1 MELKEFDRYIR
12 SVLDMEGTAG
22 IDRSLNGIQVSK
34 KNPEIVRAAFAVDA
48 CMEVFERASDWGADL
63 IFVHHGIFWGKPV
76 PLTGR
81 HYKRI
86 SFLIEKDIALYAAH
100 LPLDVHAEIGNN
112 AGLAKA
118 VGLQD
123 LQPFGKYKGQMI
135 GIKGAFSSSR
145 TIEEIIVSL
154 GLDTESCLGIL
165 PFGKKNIHTAGVIA
179 GGGAME
185 VEEALEQDLDLYI
198 TGDVAHEVYHYCL
211 EGGINMISCGHY
223 NTETFGPRLMM
234 EQVRKDTPL
243 ETMFIDI
250 PTGL

>member
-1 MELKEFDRYIR
+1 MELKDFDRYIR
-12 SVLDMEGTAG
+12 SILDMEGTAG

-48 CMEVFERASDWGADL
+48 CMEVFERAADWGADL
-63 IFVHHGIFWGKPV
+63 VFVHHGIFWGKPV
-76 PLTGR
+76 PVTGR

-100 LPLDVHAEIGNN
+100 LPLDVHPEIGNN

-123 LQPFGKYKGQMI
+123 LQPFGEYKGKMI
-135 GIKGAFSSSR
+135 GVKGVFPSSR

-165 PFGKKNIHTAGVIA
+165 PFGKKNIRTAGVIA
-179 GGGAME
+179 GGGARE
-185 VEEALEQDLDLYI
+185 VEEALEQDLDLYL

-243 ETMFIDI
+243 ETVFIDI

>member
-1 MELKEFDRYIR
+1 MELKDFDRYIR
-12 SVLDMEGTAG
+12 SILDMEGTAG
-22 IDRSLNGIQVSK
+22 IDGSLNGIQVSK

-48 CMEVFERASDWGADL
+48 CMEVFERAADWGADL

-76 PLTGR
+76 PITGGY
-81 HYKRI
+81 YKRI
-86 SFLIEKDIALYAAH
+86 SFLVKNDIALYAAH
-100 LPLDVHAEIGNN
+100 LPLDVHPEMGNN

-118 VGLQD
+118 AGLQN
-123 LQPFGKYKGQMI
+123 LQPFGRYKGKMI
-135 GIKGAFSSSR
+135 GVKGVFPSPR

-165 PFGKKNIHTAGVIA
+165 PFGKKNILTAGVIA
-179 GGGAME
+179 GGGARE
-185 VEEALEQDLDLYI
+185 VEEALEEELDLYL

-234 EQVRKDTPL
+234 EQVKKDTPL
-243 ETMFIDI
+243 ETTFIDV

>member
-1 MELKEFDRYIR
+1 MELKDFDRYIR
-12 SVLDMEGTAG
+12 SILDIEGTAG
-22 IDRSLNGIQVSK
+22 IDGSLNGIQVSK
-34 KNPEIVRAAFAVDA
+34 KNPEIVRTAFAVDA
-48 CMEVFERASDWGADL
+48 CMEVFERAADWGADL
-63 IFVHHGIFWGKPV
+63 VFVHHGIFWGKPV
-76 PLTGR
+76 PVTGR

-100 LPLDVHAEIGNN
+100 LPLDVHPEIGNN

-123 LQPFGKYKGQMI
+123 LQPFGEYKGKMI
-135 GIKGAFSSSR
+135 GVKGVFPSSR

-165 PFGKKNIHTAGVIA
+165 PFGKKNIRTAGVIA
-179 GGGAME
+179 GGGARE
-185 VEEALEQDLDLYI
+185 VEEALEQDLDLYL

-243 ETMFIDI
+243 ETVFIDI

>member
-1 MELKEFDRYIR
+1 MELKDFDRYIR
-12 SVLDMEGTAG
+12 SILDMEGTAG
-22 IDRSLNGIQVSK
+22 IDGSLNGIQVSK

-48 CMEVFERASDWGADL
+48 CMEVFERAADWGADL
-63 IFVHHGIFWGKPV
+63 VFVHHGIFWGKPV
-76 PLTGR
+76 PVTGR

-100 LPLDVHAEIGNN
+100 LPLDVHSEIGNN

-123 LQPFGKYKGQMI
+123 LQPFGKYKGKMI
-135 GIKGAFSSSR
+135 GVKGAFPSSR

-154 GLDTESCLGIL
+154 GLDPESCLGIL
-165 PFGKKNIHTAGVIA
+165 PFGKKNILTAGVIA

-185 VEEALEQDLDLYI
+185 VEEALEQDLDLYL